1 MKKRRWL
8 LILFIVVCISGCL
21 RIIPGEARGGDKI
34 RILVLNGPTTLN
46 IKSSDRG
53 SFTIKREGPDEIRL
67 NGRLKELPVRIYPK
81 GEFIYIE
88 GRPYRGSIEIAEGRD
103 GLMVINELNLEA
115 YVAGIINNEISSK
128 WPTDVIKTQAVVAR
142 TYAVFNRERRAKN
155 KYHVEGTVMGQ
166 VYGGAASEDPVAKR
180 AVMETSGEIL
190 TFGGEPAL
198 TVYHSNAGG
207 MTEASIE
214 VWANDYPYLRSVKS
228 PFDDE
233 APQYYWELPIHA
245 EAFAGFLRKA
255 GHRIGSPVEVEII
268 ERTSAGR
275 VKAAVIRDSE
285 GGFIKISGEDLR
297 KAVGYS
303 GLKSTLF
310 EVSKTGELFVFK
322 GRGSGHG
329 VGLSQWG
336 AKGMA
341 EDGYSYRE
349 ILKHYY
355 PGTDLVKAY

>member
-81 GEFIYIE
+81 GEFVYVD
-88 GRPYRGSIEIAEGRD
+88 GRPYRGTIEIAEGRA
-103 GLMVINELNLEA
+103 GLMVINELNLES
-115 YVAGIINNEISSK
+115 YVAGIIKNEVSTK
-128 WPTDVIKTQAVVAR
+128 WPTDAIKTQAVVAR
-142 TYAVFNRERRAKN
+142 TYAVFNREKRAKS
-155 KYHVEGTVMGQ
+155 KYHLEGTVMGQ
-166 VYGGAASEDPVAKR
+166 VYGGAASEDPAAKR
-180 AVMETSGEIL
+180 AVMETAGEIL
-190 TFGGEPAL
+190 TFAGEPAL

-207 MTEASIE
+207 MTEASHE

-228 PFDDE
+228 PFDEE
-233 APQYYWELPIHA
+233 APQYNWELPVQA
-245 EAFAGFLRKA
+245 EAFAVYLRKA
-255 GHRIGSPVEVEII
+255 GNRIGTPVEVEVID
-268 ERTSAGR
+268 RTPSGR
-275 VKAAVIRDSE
+275 VKAAVVRDSE
-285 GGFIKISGEDLR
+285 GVFINISGEDLR

-303 GLKSTLF
+303 GLKSTIF
-310 EVSKTGELFVFK
+310 EVSMTGDIFVFK

-341 EDGYSYRE
+341 EEGDSYRE

>member
-1 MKKRRWL
+1 MENRRWL

-34 RILVLNGPTTLN
+34 RILVLNGPTRLS

-53 SFTIKREGPDEIRL
+53 SFTVKREGPDMIKL
-67 NGRLKELPVRIYPK
+67 NGRLKELPVKVYPK
-81 GEFIYIE
+81 GEFIYVE
-88 GRPYRGSIEIAEGRD
+88 DRPYRGSIEIAEGRA
-103 GLMVINELNLEA
+103 GLMVINELNLES
-115 YVAGIINNEISSK
+115 YVTGIINNEISSK
-128 WPTDVIKTQAVVAR
+128 WPADVIKTQAVVAR
-142 TYAVFNRERRAKN
+142 TYAVFNREKRAKN

-166 VYGGAASEDPVAKR
+166 VYGGAASEDPAAKK
-180 AVMETSGEIL
+180 AVMDTAGEIL
-190 TFGGEPAL
+190 TFGGETAL

-207 MTEASIE
+207 TTEASSE

-228 PFDDE
+228 PFDEE

-245 EAFAGFLRKA
+245 GVFAAYLRKA
-255 GHRIGSPVEVEII
+255 GHQIGAPVEVDII
-268 ERTSAGR
+268 ERTLAGR
-275 VKAAVIRDSE
+275 VKSAVIRDSE

-303 GLKSTLF
+303 GLKSTIF
-310 EVSKTGELFVFK
+310 EVSKSGDLFVFK

-341 EDGYSYRE
+341 ESGSSYRE
-349 ILKHYY
+349 ILRHYY

>member
-21 RIIPGEARGGDKI
+21 RIIPGEARGGNKI
-34 RILVLNGPTTLN
+34 RILVLNGPTTLD

-67 NGRLKELPVRIYPK
+67 NGRLKELPVRLYPK
-81 GEFIYIE
+81 GEFVYVE
-88 GRPYRGSIEIAEGRD
+88 GRPYRGSIEIAEGRA

-128 WPTDVIKTQAVVAR
+128 WPKDVIKTQAVIAR

-166 VYGGAASEDPVAKR
+166 VYEGAASEDPVAKK
-180 AVMETSGEIL
+180 AVMETAGEIL

-207 MTEASIE
+207 MTEASHE

-228 PFDDE
+228 PFDE
-233 APQYYWELPIHA
+233 GAPQFYWELPIHA
-245 EAFAGFLRKA
+245 EAFGAALRKA
-255 GHRIGSPVEVEII
+255 GRQIGAPVEVEII
-268 ERTSAGR
+268 DRTLSGR
-275 VKAAVIRDSE
+275 VKSAVVRDSE
-285 GGFIKISGEDLR
+285 GSFINISGEDLR

-303 GLKSTLF
+303 GLKSTIF
-310 EVSKTGELFVFK
+310 EVSKTGDLFVFK

-341 EDGYSYRE
+341 EEGYSYRE

>member
-1 MKKRRWL
+1 MKNRRWL

-21 RIIPGEARGGDKI
+21 RIIPGEARGGNKI
-34 RILVLNGPTTLN
+34 RILVLNGPTTLS
-46 IKSSDRG
+46 IKSSDKG
-53 SFTIKREGPDEIRL
+53 AFTIKREGPDMIKL
-67 NGRLKELPVRIYPK
+67 NGRLKELPVTVYPR
-81 GEFIYIE
+81 GEFIYID
-88 GRPYRGSIEIAEGRD
+88 GRPYRGSIEIAEGRG
-103 GLMVINELNLEA
+103 GLMVINELNLES
-115 YVAGIINNEISSK
+115 YVTGIINNEISSK
-128 WPTDVIKTQAVVAR
+128 WPTDVIKTQAVIAR
-142 TYAVFNRERRAKN
+142 TYAVFNREKRARN

-166 VYGGAASEDPVAKR
+166 VYGGAASEDPVAKK
-180 AVMETSGEIL
+180 AVMDTAGEIL

-198 TVYHSNAGG
+198 TVYHSNAGS
-207 MTEASIE
+207 MTEASSE

-228 PFDDE
+228 PFDEE
-233 APQYYWELPIHA
+233 APQYYWELPIHSGV
-245 EAFAGFLRKA
+245 FAAYLRKA
-255 GHRIGSPVEVEII
+255 GHQIGAPVEVEII
-268 ERTSAGR
+268 ERTLAGR
-275 VKAAVIRDSE
+275 VKAAVIRDSD
-285 GGFIKISGEDLR
+285 GAFIKISGEDLR

-310 EVSKTGELFVFK
+310 EVSKTEDLFVFK

-341 EDGYSYRE
+341 EEGYSYRE